1 LLVTRLTHRR
11 GAVADLAG
19 AGRVG
24 QLDETTLGR
33 LIQLVVLV
41 LIRQLRIVH
50 LNFLSSSGT
59 LERDD
64 PDVVVFAEDPGL
76 LLCRPGLLRDAL
88 ALVVEEPV

>member
-1 LLVTRLTHRR
+1 MLVTRLTHRR

-19 AGRVG
+19 ACRVG
-24 QLDETTLGR
+24 QLDETALGR
-33 LIQLVVLV
+33 LIQLVLV
-41 LIRQLRIVH
+41 LIGQLRIVR
-50 LNFLSSSGT
+50 LNFLRRGGT
-59 LERDD
+59 LEWDD

>member
-1 LLVTRLTHRR
+1 MLVTRLTHRR

-19 AGRVG
+19 ACRVG
-24 QLDETTLGR
+24 QLDETALGR
-33 LIQLVVLV
+33 LIQLVLV

-50 LNFLSSSGT
+50 LNFLSRGT

-64 PDVVVFAEDPGL
+64 PDVVVFAEDPRL